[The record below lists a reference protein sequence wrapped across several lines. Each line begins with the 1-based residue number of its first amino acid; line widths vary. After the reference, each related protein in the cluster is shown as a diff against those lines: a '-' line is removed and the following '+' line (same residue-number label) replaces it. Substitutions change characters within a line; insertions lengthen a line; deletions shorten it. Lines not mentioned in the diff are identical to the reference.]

1 MGLIEE
7 QIERNR
13 REQKRGKAV
22 ITIVKLPCG
31 CASAE
36 IKHPGD
42 QWLQCPVCHKRILLT
57 WSRTGNNKIISD
69 K

>member
-7 QIERNR
+7 QIARNR
-13 REQKRGKAV
+13 KEQERGKAV

-42 QWLQCPVCHKRILLT
+42 QWLQCPVCHERCLLT
-57 WSRTGNNKIISD
+57 YNMHGSKKIHVD
-69 K
+69 Q